1 MKNCP
6 KQAHVL
12 NNKRNSLSRSEE
24 AEFKILAFLIIEQSG
39 TRRGGERER
48 ERERERETEKRKL
61 ALYPRS
67 MTLSKSLNPPE
78 CQFLNL

>member
-39 TRRGGERER
+39 RRRWGERER
-48 ERERERETEKRKL
+48 EREREREKRKL

>member
-39 TRRGGERER
+39 RRRWGERER
-48 ERERERETEKRKL
+48 ERERERKE
-61 ALYPRS
+61 
-67 MTLSKSLNPPE
+67 N
-78 CQFLNL
+78 